1 MCEAARAASSLGHL
15 SSSICE
21 WQYSGSVDPATFEG
35 DRKTEPE
42 LMTSFYEGEAGSDI
56 MRIQPKQG
64 DAILFTP
71 MRPWMQTDGRAQSA
85 RRVSCH
91 ETPVTLRRTRRR
103 GESRAAVTRGICTRT
118 CDIGSTIDK
127 IGAAAAARGRRGR
140 RGDGGGSDGAVM
152 GVPAN
157 EPI

>member
-1 MCEAARAASSLGHL
+1 MPSS
-15 SSSICE
+15 
-21 WQYSGSVDPATFEG
+21 
-35 DRKTEPE
+35 
-42 LMTSFYEGEAGSDI
+42 
-56 MRIQPKQG
+56 
-64 DAILFTP
+64 TP
-71 MRPWMQTDGRAQSA
+71 MEVDQLTDSTISSA
-85 RRVSCH
+85 RFTNEYCEIHSY
-91 ETPVTLRRTRRR
+91 P
-103 GESRAAVTRGICTRT
+103 AAGAIAVHDLGICTRT

>member
-71 MRPWMQTDGRAQSA
+71 MRPWMQTDGRALHGA
-85 RRVSCH
+85 CH
-91 ETPVTLRRTRRR
+91 
-103 GESRAAVTRGICTRT
+103 VTRPQLHSDVHAGVER
-118 CDIGSTIDK
+118 
-127 IGAAAAARGRRGR
+127 AGRQ
-140 RGDGGGSDGAVM
+140 
-152 GVPAN
+152 
-157 EPI
+157 